1 MELIL
6 PNNYVDLEQ
15 EEMMYLDGGEPMSIS
30 AIVALAITIG
40 GASYS
45 TGYVLG
51 ERVYYSGYKNSDY
64 QKNKWGIR
72 GAMLAVF
79 GAIGAVVMLGF
90 ENRYYALVTGRG

>member
-1 MELIL
+1 
-6 PNNYVDLEQ
+6 
-15 EEMMYLDGGEPMSIS
+15 MYLDGEEPRSIS

-64 QKNKWGIR
+64 QKNKWSIR
-72 GAMLAVF
+72 GAMLVAF
-79 GAIGAVVMLGF
+79 GAIGAIVMLGF

>member
-51 ERVYYSGYKNSDY
+51 ERV
-64 QKNKWGIR
+64 
-72 GAMLAVF
+72 
-79 GAIGAVVMLGF
+79 
-90 ENRYYALVTGRG
+90 

>member
-1 MELIL
+1 MELVL

-72 GAMLAVF
+72 GAI
-79 GAIGAVVMLGF
+79 GAIVMLGF